1 MQFMNALHQLK
12 EKFRPIIA
20 NMIESDSVQTE
31 SLLAMIRPANDA
43 KHGDFQANFA
53 MPLGKKIG
61 QPPREVAQAAID
73 QVDLSDICQTVEIA
87 GPGFINLKLDDAWIK
102 QNLKNALSDPRL
114 AVKPVTTPKNF
125 IVDYSSP
132 NVAKPMHVGHIRST
146 VIGDALTRILNF
158 MGHHAKSDNH
168 LGDWGT
174 QFGMILYGYKNFL
187 DQSAFDADT
196 IGELSRLYRLVRK
209 LIDYHGL
216 KSKLPELSAAVDE
229 LETQLTTLKQSQ
241 SQATEKPVVKK
252 IKKDISQ
259 VTKRAADANEKLQKA
274 TTLIADV
281 ESGELASIADQHSTI
296 GTDVLLETAKLH
308 AGDQQNKDLWT
319 QFLPICK
326 QDMQTIYDRLNVTFD
341 MELGES
347 YYHGMLSDVVGE
359 LEAKGFARI
368 SDGAMCVFLD
378 DFETPMIIRKQDGAF
393 LYSTTDL
400 ATIKYRMDNFDA
412 DACLYVVD
420 HRQHEHFEKLFAVA
434 SLWGF
439 DDAELK
445 HVSFGTVMGK
455 DGKPFQTRSG
465 DTVGLSGLLDE
476 AEKRASDIARELNPE
491 IDASSLAQNARVV
504 GIGSLKYAD
513 LSQNRSSDYTFDYEK
528 MLALKGNTA
537 AYLQYGY
544 ARVQGILRKIEID
557 PQPLRTSPVE
567 FELETEIERSLAVQL
582 LRLEEALH
590 DVLIDYKPNLLCNYL
605 FDLGQT
611 FFKFYDQCSLK
622 DTQSQSLLRSRVQL
636 CDLTARTLKTGL
648 SLLGISV
655 LDQM

>member
-1 MQFMNALHQLK
+1 MNALHELK

-20 NMIESDSVQTE
+20 TYVEGDVSQTDSM
-31 SLLAMIRPANDA
+31 LAMIRPAGDA

-53 MPLGKKIG
+53 MPLGKKAG
-61 QPPREVAQAAID
+61 QPPREVADAI
-73 QVDLSDICQTVEIA
+73 VAKADLSDICQNVEIA
-87 GPGFINLKLDDAWIK
+87 GPGFINLKLDDQWIK
-102 QNLKNALSDPRL
+102 QNLKLALADGRL
-114 AVKPVTTPKNF
+114 AVAPVTAPRNY

-158 MGHHAKSDNH
+158 IGHQAKSDNH

-174 QFGMILYGYKNFL
+174 QFGMILYGYKNFR
-187 DQSAFDADT
+187 DDAKFESDT
-196 IGELSRLYRLVRK
+196 IGELTRLYRLVRK
-209 LIDYHGL
+209 LIDYHGA
-216 KSKLPELSAAVDE
+216 KTKLPELQSTLDE
-229 LETQLTTLKQSQ
+229 LETQLSGLKQQQ
-241 SQATEKPVVKK
+241 SAAEEKSAIKK
-252 IKKDISQ
+252 IKKEISQ
-259 VTKRAADANEKLQKA
+259 VGKRVTDAKEKLEKATASITAVEEDSDLAAKAADHPE
-274 TTLIADV
+274 
-281 ESGELASIADQHSTI
+281 I
-296 GTDVLLETAKLH
+296 GKSALLETAKLH
-308 AGDQQNKDLWT
+308 AGDEENRELWSK
-319 QFLPICK
+319 FLPICK
-326 QDMQTIYDRLNVTFD
+326 QDMQTIYDRLNVEFD
-341 MELGES
+341 MALGES
-347 YYHGMLSDVVGE
+347 YYNDMLGGIVDE
-359 LEAKGFARI
+359 LEAKGFARE

-378 DFETPMIIRKQDGAF
+378 DFETPMIVRKKDGAF

-434 SLWGF
+434 KLWGY
-439 DDAELK
+439 DEAELK

-465 DTVGLSGLLDE
+465 DTVGLAGLLNE
-476 AEKRASDIARELNPE
+476 AEKRAGDIAKELNE
-491 IDASSLAQNARVV
+491 GITADQLVENARVV

-513 LSQNRSSDYTFDYEK
+513 LSQNRASDYTFDYEK

-544 ARVQGILRKIEID
+544 ARVQGILRKVEID
-557 PQPLRTSPVE
+557 PQPLRAAPVE
-567 FELETEIERSLAVQL
+567 FEFATEIERALAVQL
-582 LRLEEALH
+582 LRFEEALS

-605 FDLGQT
+605 FDLGQI

-622 DTQSQSLLRSRVQL
+622 DTESETLKSSRVQL
-636 CDLTARTLKTGL
+636 CDLTARTIKTGL
-648 SLLGISV
+648 SLLGIGV

>member
-1 MQFMNALHQLK
+1 MNALHELK
-12 EKFRPIIA
+12 EIFRPIISGYV
-20 NMIESDSVQTE
+20 ESDAAQTDAM
-31 SLLAMIRPANDA
+31 LAMIRPAGDA

-53 MPLGKKIG
+53 MALGKRAGK
-61 QPPREVAQAAID
+61 PPREVAQAIASAADLSTICQ
-73 QVDLSDICQTVEIA
+73 QVDIA
-87 GPGFINLKLDDAWIK
+87 GPGFINLKLNDDWIK
-102 QNLKNALSDPRL
+102 QGLKQALADEKLAIAPVAEPR
-114 AVKPVTTPKNF
+114 NY

-146 VIGDALTRILNF
+146 VIGDALTRILSF
-158 MGHHAKSDNH
+158 MGHQAKSDNH

-174 QFGMILYGYKNFL
+174 QFGMILYGYKHFR
-187 DQSAFDADT
+187 DQAAFDTDT

-209 LIDYHGL
+209 LIDFHGSM
-216 KSKLPELSAAVDE
+216 SKLPELESGLEE
-229 LETQLTTLKQSQ
+229 LETKLADLKKQQS
-241 SQATEKPVVKK
+241 ATDEKAAVKK
-252 IKKDISQ
+252 IKKEINQ
-259 VTKRAADANEKLQKA
+259 VSKRVSDAKEKLEKA
-274 TTLIADV
+274 T
-281 ESGELASIADQHSTI
+281 ASIAAVQADPTLAKMANDHPEI
-296 GTDVLLETAKLH
+296 GTAVLIETSKLH
-308 AGDQQNKDLWT
+308 AGDAENKGLWRE
-319 QFLPICK
+319 FLPVCK
-326 QDMQTIYDRLNVTFD
+326 QDMQAIYDRLSVEFD
-341 MELGES
+341 MTLGES
-347 YYHGMLSDVVGE
+347 YYNDMLSEIVNE
-359 LEAKGFARI
+359 LEAKGYARE

-378 DFETPMIIRKQDGAF
+378 DFETPMIVRKKDGAF

-400 ATIKYRMDNFDA
+400 ATIKYRMKNFDA

-434 SLWGF
+434 KLWGYEQ
-439 DDAELK
+439 AELK

-465 DTVGLSGLLDE
+465 DTVGLAGLLNE
-476 AEKRASDIARELNPE
+476 AEKRAGDIARELNE
-491 IDASSLAQNARVV
+491 GIAADQLAENARVV

-544 ARVQGILRKIEID
+544 ARVQGILRKVDID
-557 PQPLRTSPVE
+557 PAPLRSAPVDFE
-567 FELETEIERSLAVQL
+567 FATDVERALAVQL
-582 LRLEEALH
+582 LRFEEALS

-622 DTQSQSLLRSRVQL
+622 DTDSQTLKQSRVQL
-636 CDLTARTLKTGL
+636 CDLTARTIKTGL
-648 SLLGISV
+648 SLLNIGV

>member
-1 MQFMNALHQLK
+1 MNALHELK
-12 EKFRPIIA
+12 EIFRPIISGYVD
-20 NMIESDSVQTE
+20 SDAAQTDAM
-31 SLLAMIRPANDA
+31 LAMIRPAGDA

-53 MPLGKKIG
+53 MALGKRAGK
-61 QPPREVAQAAID
+61 PPREVAQAIASAADLSTICQ
-73 QVDLSDICQTVEIA
+73 QVDIA
-87 GPGFINLKLDDAWIK
+87 GPGFINLKLNDDWIK
-102 QNLKNALSDPRL
+102 QGLKQALADEKLAIAPVAEPR
-114 AVKPVTTPKNF
+114 NY

-146 VIGDALTRILNF
+146 VIGDALTRILSF
-158 MGHHAKSDNH
+158 MGHQAKSDNH

-174 QFGMILYGYKNFL
+174 QFGMILYGYKHFR
-187 DQSAFDADT
+187 DQAAFDTDT

-209 LIDYHGL
+209 LIDFHGSM
-216 KSKLPELSAAVDE
+216 SKLPELESGLEE
-229 LETQLTTLKQSQ
+229 LETKLADLKKQQS
-241 SQATEKPVVKK
+241 ATDEKAAVKK
-252 IKKDISQ
+252 IKKEINQ
-259 VTKRAADANEKLQKA
+259 VSKRVSDAKEKLEKA
-274 TTLIADV
+274 T
-281 ESGELASIADQHSTI
+281 ASIAAVQADPTLAKMANDHPEI
-296 GTDVLLETAKLH
+296 GTAVLIETSKLH
-308 AGDQQNKDLWT
+308 AGDAENKGLWRE
-319 QFLPICK
+319 FLPVCK
-326 QDMQTIYDRLNVTFD
+326 QDMQAIYDRLSVEFD
-341 MELGES
+341 MTLGES
-347 YYHGMLSDVVGE
+347 YYNDMLSEIVNE
-359 LEAKGFARI
+359 LEAKGYARE

-378 DFETPMIIRKQDGAF
+378 DFETPMIVRKKDGAF

-400 ATIKYRMDNFDA
+400 ATIKYRMKNFDA

-434 SLWGF
+434 KLWGYEQ
-439 DDAELK
+439 AELK

-465 DTVGLSGLLDE
+465 DTVGLAGLLNE
-476 AEKRASDIARELNPE
+476 AEKRAGDIARELNE
-491 IDASSLAQNARVV
+491 GIAADQLAENARVV

-544 ARVQGILRKIEID
+544 ARVQGILRKVDID
-557 PQPLRTSPVE
+557 PAPLRSAPVDFE
-567 FELETEIERSLAVQL
+567 FATDVERALAVQL
-582 LRLEEALH
+582 LRFEEALS

-622 DTQSQSLLRSRVQL
+622 DTDSQTLKQSRVQL
-636 CDLTARTLKTGL
+636 CDLTARTIKTGL
-648 SLLGISV
+648 SLLNIGV

>member
-1 MQFMNALHQLK
+1 MNALHELK
-12 EKFRPIIA
+12 EKFRPIISDYV
-20 NMIESDSVQTE
+20 ESDAGQIDTM
-31 SLLAMIRPANDA
+31 LAMIRPAGDA

-53 MPLGKKIG
+53 MALGKRAGK
-61 QPPREVAQAAID
+61 PPREVAEDIAAKA
-73 QVDLSDICQTVEIA
+73 DLSKICQNVEIA
-87 GPGFINLKLDDAWIK
+87 GPGFINLKLDDDWIK
-102 QNLKNALSDPRL
+102 QNLKQALADEKL
-114 AVKPVTTPKNF
+114 AVTPIAAPRNY

-158 MGHHAKSDNH
+158 MGHQAKSDNH

-174 QFGMILYGYKNFL
+174 QFGMILYGYKHFR
-187 DQSAFDADT
+187 DQAAFDADT

-209 LIDYHGL
+209 LIDYHGS
-216 KSKLPELSAAVDE
+216 KSKLPELESALAE
-229 LETQLTTLKQSQ
+229 LETQLADLKKQQS
-241 SQATEKPVVKK
+241 ATEEKSAVKK
-252 IKKDISQ
+252 IKKEINQ
-259 VTKRAADANEKLQKA
+259 VGKRVTDAKDKVEKAA
-274 TTLIADV
+274 
-281 ESGELASIADQHSTI
+281 ASISGVEADPALAKLANDHPEL
-296 GTDVLLETAKLH
+296 GTAVLIETWKLH
-308 AGDQQNKDLWT
+308 AGDAENKELWT
-319 QFLPICK
+319 EFLPVCK
-326 QDMQTIYDRLNVTFD
+326 QDMQTIYDRLSVEFD
-341 MELGES
+341 MTLGES
-347 YYHGMLSDVVGE
+347 FYNDMLGEIVNE
-359 LEAKGFARI
+359 LEAKGYARE

-378 DFETPMIIRKQDGAF
+378 DFETPMIVRKKDGAF

-400 ATIKYRMDNFDA
+400 ATIKYRMANFDA

-434 SLWGF
+434 KQWGY
-439 DDAELK
+439 DAAELK

-465 DTVGLSGLLDE
+465 DTVGLAGLLNE
-476 AEKRASDIARELNPE
+476 AEKRAGEIAKELNE
-491 IDASSLAQNARVV
+491 GISADQLAENARVV

-544 ARVQGILRKIEID
+544 ARVQGILRKVEVD
-557 PQPLRTSPVE
+557 PQPLRSNPVE
-567 FELETEIERSLAVQL
+567 FEFATDVERALAVQL
-582 LRLEEALH
+582 LRFEEALS

-622 DTQSQSLLRSRVQL
+622 DTESETLKSSRVQL
-636 CDLTARTLKTGL
+636 CDLTARTIKTGL
-648 SLLGISV
+648 SLLGIGV

>member
-1 MQFMNALHQLK
+1 MNALHELK

-20 NMIESDSVQTE
+20 GFVADDVSKTDAM
-31 SLLAMIRPANDA
+31 LAMIRPAGDA

-53 MPLGKKIG
+53 MPMGKQTG
-61 QPPREVAQAAID
+61 QSPRAVAETVLQ
-73 QVDLSDICQTVEIA
+73 QCNLSGICQTVDIA
-87 GPGFINLKLDDAWIK
+87 GPGFINLKLDDDWIK
-102 QNLKNALSDPRL
+102 RQLKSALADSRL
-114 AVKPVTTPKNF
+114 AVDSVTNARNY

-158 MGHHAKSDNH
+158 VGHCAKSDNH

-174 QFGMILYGYKNFL
+174 QFGMILYGYKHFR
-187 DQSAFDADT
+187 DQEAFDSDT

-209 LIDYHGL
+209 LIDYHGARI
-216 KSKLPELSAAVDE
+216 KLVVLETALAE
-229 LETQLTTLKQSQ
+229 LETQQSDLKQKQSESQ
-241 SQATEKPVVKK
+241 EKSAVKK
-252 IKKDISQ
+252 IKKEISQ
-259 VTKRAADANEKLQKA
+259 IEKRINDAAEKLQKA
-274 TTLIADV
+274 TTAIDAV
-281 ESGELASIADQHSTI
+281 ENDSELSLLAAAHPEI
-296 GTDVLLETAKLH
+296 GTAVLLETAKLH
-308 AGDQQNKDLWT
+308 AGDQENRDLWT
-319 QFLPICK
+319 TFLPICK
-326 QDMQTIYDRLNVTFD
+326 QDMQTIYDRLDVEFD
-341 MELGES
+341 MALGES
-347 YYHGMLSDVVGE
+347 FYNDTLGAIVDE
-359 LEAKGFARI
+359 LEAKGFARE

-378 DFETPMIIRKQDGAF
+378 GFETPMIIRKKDGAF

-434 SLWGF
+434 ALWGY
-439 DDAELK
+439 DEAELK

-465 DTVGLSGLLDE
+465 DTVGLAGLLNE
-476 AEKRASDIARELNPE
+476 AEKRAADIARELNE
-491 IDASSLAQNARVV
+491 GIEADELKENARVV

-513 LSQNRSSDYTFDYEK
+513 LSQNRASDYTFDYEK

-544 ARVQGILRKIEID
+544 ARVQGILRKVEVD
-557 PQPLRTSPVE
+557 PRPLRDAPVE
-567 FELETEIERSLAVQL
+567 FEFETEIERALAVQL
-582 LRLEEALH
+582 LRFEEALS

-622 DTQSQSLLRSRVQL
+622 DTQSETLKHSRVQL
-636 CDLTARTLKTGL
+636 CDLTARTIKTGL
-648 SLLGISV
+648 ALLGIGV

>member
-1 MQFMNALHQLK
+1 MNALHELK
-12 EKFRPIIA
+12 EQFRPII
-20 NMIESDSVQTE
+20 SDLVNSDAAATDAM
-31 SLLAMIRPANDA
+31 LAMIRPASDA

-53 MPLGKKIG
+53 MPLGKKAG
-61 QPPREVAQAAID
+61 QPPREVAEAI
-73 QVDLSDICQTVEIA
+73 VAKADLAKICQNVDIA
-87 GPGFINLKLDDAWIK
+87 GPGFINLKLDNDWIK
-102 QNLKNALSDPRL
+102 QGLKQALADEKL
-114 AVKPVTTPKNF
+114 AVTPVASPRNY

-158 MGHHAKSDNH
+158 VGHQAKSDNH

-174 QFGMILYGYKNFL
+174 QFGMILYGYKHFR
-187 DQSAFDADT
+187 DQATFEVDT

-209 LIDYHGL
+209 LIDYHGS
-216 KSKLPELSAAVDE
+216 KAKLPELKSALAE
-229 LETQLTTLKQSQ
+229 LETQLVDLKQQQ
-241 SQATEKPVVKK
+241 STTEGKAAVKK
-252 IKKDISQ
+252 IKKEISQ
-259 VTKRAADANEKLQKA
+259 VGKRVADAKEKLEKA
-274 TTLIADV
+274 TTSISLV
-281 ESGELASIADQHSTI
+281 EGGELAAVANEHPEI
-296 GTDVLLETAKLH
+296 GTAVLLETSKLH
-308 AGDQQNKDLWT
+308 AGDTENKDLWT
-319 QFLPICK
+319 EFLPICK
-326 QDMQTIYDRLNVTFD
+326 QDMQTIYDRLSVEFD

-347 YYHGMLSDVVGE
+347 YYNDMLGEIVDE
-359 LEAKGFARI
+359 LEAKGYARE
-368 SDGAMCVFLD
+368 SDGAICVFLD
-378 DFETPMIIRKQDGAF
+378 DFETPMIVRKKDGAF

-400 ATIKYRMDNFDA
+400 ATIKYRMKNFDA

-434 SLWGF
+434 KLWGY
-439 DDAELK
+439 DEAELK

-465 DTVGLSGLLDE
+465 DTVGLAGLLDE
-476 AEKRASDIARELNPE
+476 AEKRAGEIAKELNEGIPA
-491 IDASSLAQNARVV
+491 DQLAENARVV

-544 ARVQGILRKIEID
+544 ARVQGILRKVEID
-557 PQPLRTSPVE
+557 PQPLRSQPVGFE
-567 FELETEIERSLAVQL
+567 FATHVERALAVQL
-582 LRLEEALH
+582 LRFEEALS

-622 DTQSQSLLRSRVQL
+622 DTESETLLSSRVQL
-636 CDLTARTLKTGL
+636 CDLTARTIKTGL
-648 SLLGISV
+648 SLLNIGV
-655 LDQM
+655 LDKM